1 MEVKKIKINIVII
14 FIFVFMA
21 TILPVKADIA
31 PPPLSTFYIYINKK
45 GQIVFPNQEQK
56 KAVGSTFR
64 GITRSGEFH
73 EGLTLKR
80 ENGNWGF
87 IDENNN
93 WVIEPKF
100 PSIICYNNGI
110 SDMQREDSYCK
121 GETIFSEGLAPIKYK
136 AKPKVRLEYQSK
148 ERYDAVFDVE
158 IDKNAKYNNEVYG
171 TIEGDKF
178 HIKLLTKELPG
189 IIYPNRYTTEPLT
202 VERYEAMKKLKKGYF
217 YNDYKI
223 GYINKKGEVVID
235 ASEYKEILPFSD
247 GVAAVRKYTRGR
259 YGYIDKT
266 GKTIIKASDFNN
278 CIAKVEVYAGNILW
292 KFSLVLLTL
301 IILISISIKKDMKR
315 QEQTEQ
321 NQNNENK
328 TDNQE

>member
-1 MEVKKIKINIVII
+1 MESLKIKINIVII
-14 FIFVFMA
+14 FIFMFMA
-21 TILPVKADIA
+21 TIIPVKADIA
-31 PPPLSTFYIYINKK
+31 PPPLTTFYIYINKK

-64 GITRSGEFH
+64 EIPVYDKFY

-110 SDMQREDSYCK
+110 SNMHREDPYCK
-121 GETIFSEGLAPIKYK
+121 GATIFSEGLAPIKYN

-148 ERYDAVFDVE
+148 EIYDAVFDVE

-189 IIYPNRYTTEPLT
+189 IYYTTEPLT
-202 VERYEAMKKLKKGYF
+202 VERAEAMKKLKKGYF

-247 GVAAVRKYTRGR
+247 GVAAVRKYIRGR

-266 GKTIIKASDFNN
+266 GKTIIKPQYRSASDFKNG
-278 CIAKVEVYAGNILW
+278 IAKVEVYAGNILW

-315 QEQTEQ
+315 QD
-321 NQNNENK
+321 NENK